1 MTEKN
6 YTKPELRNRIKSQVM
21 ASGDGGKPGQWS
33 ARKAQLVAQ
42 KYEAAGGG
50 YKGPR
55 TGAQKSLAKWTDQ
68 KWTTSDGKP
77 AEKPDG
83 TMRRYLPEKA
93 WDKLT
98 PGQKA
103 ATNKKKVE
111 ASRKGQ
117 QFVANTDAAQE
128 ARKEAGMNTM
138 FQKLALLAKHKNP
151 EGGLTEAG
159 RRHFERSGESKDL
172 KPGVKKPV
180 DEMSTK
186 DMKRKGS
193 WARRFYGQSP
203 LPPLKKPNGEPTRL
217 ALTAKAWGE
226 PVPQNEQQARA
237 IAAKGTRLLEMAKR
251 QEGQKSAADVGGF
264 KITTD
269 LSDVHKK
276 LKPGDIVVTSMGRPL
291 TEGSLLDRAKDKVF
305 RTFSYSVNKDHAHTG
320 IYVGKGQV
328 VEMLNDKLHT
338 RPLAKTVEGLDALV
352 VRPQVDTKTR
362 QEAVRRSVELAAKGD
377 KFKYE
382 NFPFFAQVYLAEKAG
397 LKPST
402 ELNKRIDKNTVMCSN
417 FIAHAY
423 KDVNFNPQKIRA
435 VIMPKDLA
443 KSDKTKRVVLFQ
455 NPERHDAH
463 RRLKAAAASKHLFA
477 PLADRVLEEVR
488 REEQGEV
495 EENDP
500 VSPYRDSQLSR
511 ALYSEKN
518 RTPNAD
524 KPPRA
529 EYARQPMYTKS
540 AGLNR
545 AATGALAAYR
555 REKFQEELARHLEP
569 SRDYEVEGTEI
580 AIRRPDSIIPGSTYL
595 RPARGHGTAGIAHRV
610 LPKYVMSKPEQYK
623 DLDHVDLEEA
633 LGTVSRSEYGV

>member
-1 MTEKN
+1 MTKKN

-21 ASGDGGKPGQWS
+21 AGGDGGKPGQWS

-93 WDKLT
+93 WDKLS
-98 PGQKA
+98 PAQKA

-117 QFVANTDAAQE
+117 QFVSNTDAAQE
-128 ARKEAGMNTM
+128 ARKESSLSEEV
-138 FQKLALLAKHKNP
+138 KLALLAKHKNP

-180 DEMSTK
+180 DEMSPK

-193 WARRFYGQSP
+193 WARRFYGQNP

-226 PVPQNEQQARA
+226 PVPQTEADARR
-237 IAAKGTRLLEMAKR
+237 IAAKGTRLLEM
-251 QEGQKSAADVGGF
+251 GKSKEAAEPLVTADVSS
-264 KITTD
+264 
-269 LSDVHKK
+269 LQKK
-276 LKPGDIVVTSMGRPL
+276 LKPGDIVVTSMGKPL
-291 TEGSLLDRAKDKVF
+291 TEGSFFELAKDKVW
-305 RTFSYSVNKDHAHTG
+305 RHFSRQVNKDHAHTG

-328 VEMLNDKLHT
+328 VEMLNDRLAK
-338 RPLAKTVEGLDALV
+338 RPLEKTVEGLDAV
-352 VRPQVDTKTR
+352 IVRPQVDAQLRRK
-362 QEAVRRSVELAAKGD
+362 AVDKSINLADRG
-377 KFKYE
+377 KFEYE
-382 NFPFFAQVYLAEKAG
+382 NFPFFAKVYLADK
-397 LKPST
+397 LNMKPSV
-402 ELNKRIDKNTVMCSN
+402 ELNKRVDQNKVMCSN

-423 KDVNFNPQKIRA
+423 QGVKFHPEKIRA
-435 VIMPKDLA
+435 VITPNDLA
-443 KSDKTKRVVLFQ
+443 TSDKTKRIAVFQ
-455 NPERHDAH
+455 NPNRHDPQNRPKLSAVQQPIFGQ
-463 RRLKAAAASKHLFA
+463 FA
-477 PLADRVLEEVR
+477 KSVLEEVR
-488 REEQGEV
+488 GEEKGEI

-511 ALYSEKN
+511 AMYVEKN

-540 AGLNR
+540 ASLAS
-545 AATGALAAYR
+545 AATRSLAAFE
-555 REKFQEELARHLEP
+555 RERFQEELARHLEP
-569 SRDYEVEGTEI
+569 KKDVELEGLDIT
-580 AIRRPDSIIPGSTYL
+580 IRRPDSIIPGSAYL
-595 RPARGHGTAGIAHRV
+595 RPGHHGHAGISHSV
-610 LPKYVMSKPEQYK
+610 LPKRLIMKPQDMDK
-623 DLDHVDLEEA
+623 IDDLSTFTLPSDR
-633 LGTVSRSEYGV
+633 GVSGE

>member
-1 MTEKN
+1 MTQKN

-128 ARKEAGMNTM
+128 ARKEAGMDESLQK
-138 FQKLALLAKHKNP
+138 FASFVEEVKLALLAKHKNP

-237 IAAKGTRLLEMAKR
+237 IAAKGARLLEMAKR
-251 QEGQKSAADVGGF
+251 REGEKSSAVEPNVF
-264 KITTD
+264 
-269 LSDVHKK
+269 
-276 LKPGDIVVTSMGRPL
+276 TS
-291 TEGSLLDRAKDKVF
+291 
-305 RTFSYSVNKDHAHTG
+305 
-320 IYVGKGQV
+320 
-328 VEMLNDKLHT
+328 
-338 RPLAKTVEGLDALV
+338 
-352 VRPQVDTKTR
+352 
-362 QEAVRRSVELAAKGD
+362 
-377 KFKYE
+377 
-382 NFPFFAQVYLAEKAG
+382 FAQNAIE
-397 LKPST
+397 
-402 ELNKRIDKNTVMCSN
+402 
-417 FIAHAY
+417 
-423 KDVNFNPQKIRA
+423 
-435 VIMPKDLA
+435 
-443 KSDKTKRVVLFQ
+443 
-455 NPERHDAH
+455 
-463 RRLKAAAASKHLFA
+463 AAAREASPETDDL
-477 PLADRVLEEVR
+477 
-488 REEQGEV
+488 
-495 EENDP
+495 DP
-500 VSPYRDSQLSR
+500 NSAYRDSALHKATGAERSR
-511 ALYSEKN
+511 MN
-518 RTPNAD
+518 PVDT
-524 KPPRA
+524 PPRA
-529 EYARQPMYTKS
+529 DYARP
-540 AGLNR
+540 
-545 AATGALAAYR
+545 
-555 REKFQEELARHLEP
+555 
-569 SRDYEVEGTEI
+569 
-580 AIRRPDSIIPGSTYL
+580 
-595 RPARGHGTAGIAHRV
+595 PARS
-610 LPKYVMSKPEQYK
+610 L
-623 DLDHVDLEEA
+623 
-633 LGTVSRSEYGV
+633 RSV